1 MPDVMKWVALPV
13 VLAAVI
19 IGIGWFLW
27 GGRGPAVPVSGPSFE
42 SLIPSDT
49 EGFARVAVEDT
60 PLDFPA
66 DHGAHPGFRS
76 ELWGLFGQLE
86 DEQGIRYDFQLS
98 LTRLALSA
106 APAER
111 ASAWAANEVYRGQL
125 AIMQSDR
132 RGIRSAERLTRA
144 ALGLAGG
151 RSEPPSV
158 WIEDWS
164 LSLVNDEPGRMRMAL
179 VAEAAGSALALDLA
193 ASKSP
198 LSLGDLGLLGRDFD
212 DIGLRAYLLPRLVAE
227 GTLTSDGEARSV
239 RGYGWLDH
247 AWGALPTST
256 GQVGLNRFAIQL
268 DDDRELICLQLRRE
282 DGTGTPIPACALI
295 LADGRVQ
302 SFQRREI
309 RLEPTSRWLSPRT
322 GSGYS
327 VAWRL
332 SIPILDMELELS
344 PLVQDQESE
353 GAIRIWSG
361 AVQASGRQKGQTIGG
376 RGRIETTADPGP
388 ASGA

>member
-1 MPDVMKWVALPV
+1 MPDVMKWIALPV

-19 IGIGWFLW
+19 IGIGWFLL
-27 GGRGPAVPVSGPSFE
+27 GGRGPAAPVPGPSFE
-42 SLIPSDT
+42 SFIPSDT
-49 EGFARVAVEDT
+49 EGFAQVADENT
-60 PLDFPA
+60 PLEFPA
-66 DHGAHPGFRS
+66 DHGAHPGFPG
-76 ELWGLFGQLE
+76 ELWGLFGQLA

-151 RSEPPSV
+151 RSQPPSV

-164 LSLVNDEPGRMRMAL
+164 LSLADDEPGRMRMAL

-198 LSLGDLGLLGRDFD
+198 LSLGDLALLGRDFD
-212 DIGLRAYLLPRLVAE
+212 EIGLRAYLLPRLVAT
-227 GTLTSDGEARSV
+227 GTLTSDGEVRSV

-268 DDDRELICLQLRRE
+268 DDDRELICLQLRRD

-322 GSGYS
+322 GSRYS

-344 PLVQDQESE
+344 PLVQDQESD

-361 AVQASGRQKGQTIGG
+361 AVNASGRQKGQTIGG